1 MTCWCWDTWV
11 VERGREGQSDNK
23 RERERGEMRERLPS
37 SPEENQFERHGSYCL
52 VWELPQLSFHFIL
65 ITDPKKWSHHPS
77 WVCQICSWE
86 LESVC
91 RGLVI
96 VTRHSGC
103 PVILSIIL
111 GPVLRS
117 LQLVSSGKSGL
128 VLVAYNLGSLM
139 KRWIQSQ
146 TWWSRA
152 HVASMWGW
160 ALPANMKQKEKG
172 LDWSYWLID
181 HVNHGWN
188 QKRIST
194 ERAEGREHKWAAGGI
209 QEKEQRLQG
218 GRNKNLNAQRESRTM
233 VSMKPRE

>member
-11 VERGREGQSDNK
+11 VEWDS
-23 RERERGEMRERLPS
+23 L
-37 SPEENQFERHGSYCL
+37 L
-52 VWELPQLSFHFIL
+52 VQKKTHLRDTVAIVLSGNFHNSHSTLFWL
-65 ITDPKKWSHHPS
+65 KDPKKWSHHPS

-96 VTRHSGC
+96 VTRHPGC
-103 PVILSIIL
+103 PVILSIL

-117 LQLVSSGKSGL
+117 LQLVSSGKSGS

-152 HVASMWGW
+152 MWHPCEDGHF
-160 ALPANMKQKEKG
+160 QEI
-172 LDWSYWLID
+172 WSRRRKVWTGVI
-181 HVNHGWN
+181 G
-188 QKRIST
+188 
-194 ERAEGREHKWAAGGI
+194 
-209 QEKEQRLQG
+209 
-218 GRNKNLNAQRESRTM
+218 
-233 VSMKPRE
+233 P